1 MTSGPQATPGV
12 PTPAPTT
19 APAPTTP
26 PQLGPVVAPRHGA
39 SGAYRGWRLVAEK
52 FWRYFTRHPALSWL
66 MALTGLIAMVIIS
79 AVGGTKNLTGH
90 VLTGWAYLLTV
101 LTMLL
106 ITFIV
111 GLVLRAGGTSLSAL
125 VKGGDNRAST
135 SKTQYVLWTIGVA
148 FALAYISARTV
159 LGPNTF
165 VCDTNDNSPHNCV
178 PDGPIWQQ
186 YLILLGVPAAAAVI
200 AKATTSYQVSNGV
213 IQTGQSSQASVA
225 DIATDYTG
233 QADLVDVQYLVFN
246 IIAFLYF
253 FTHFLHAGTFVTV
266 PSLLLGLT
274 SASAATYT
282 LTKALQSSK
291 PVISTV
297 QPAHIVPDAT
307 VTVTGQNL
315 FPAGASEATVQLGTL
330 GLTLTNTAHA
340 AAAPGA
346 LDTGTFLAPPILP
359 SGNQTLTVITSANV
373 QTAGYTVSCE
383 QPVVLGWAVGQPIAG
398 TPADLRLSRLVPGAQ
413 YQVAF
418 GSVVADATATGA
430 SLHLTVPSGLAGG
443 TDLPTTV
450 YANGLPYATTTLQLA
465 LPQP

>member
-1 MTSGPQATPGV
+1 MITGPQPAPDA
-12 PTPAPTT
+12 PTPIG
-19 APAPTTP
+19 TP
-26 PQLGPVVAPRHGA
+26 PPPGPVVPRHGA
-39 SGAYRGWRLVAEK
+39 STTQRGWRLVAEK
-52 FWRYFTRHPALSWL
+52 FWRYFTGHPALSWL
-66 MALTGLIAMVIIS
+66 VALAGLIIVVAIS

-90 VLTGWAYLLTV
+90 NLTGWAYVLTV

-111 GLVLRAGGTSLSAL
+111 GLALRAGGTTLSAL
-125 VKGGDNRAST
+125 VKGTDNRTST

-165 VCDTNDNSPHNCV
+165 VCDPNDHSPHNCV
-178 PDGPIWQQ
+178 PDGSIWQQ

-253 FTHFLHAGTFVTV
+253 FAHFLHAGTFVTV

-291 PVISTV
+291 PAISTV
-297 QPAHIVPDAT
+297 QPAHIAPDAT

-315 FPAGASEATVQLGTL
+315 FPAGAGEATVQLGTL
-330 GLTLTNTAHA
+330 ELTLTNTAHS

-346 LDTGTFLAPPILP
+346 LDTGTFIAPPILP
-359 SGNQTLTVITSANV
+359 AGNQTLTVITSADV

-383 QPVVLGWAVGQPIAG
+383 QPVVLGWAGSQPTAG
-398 TPADLRLSRLVPGAQ
+398 VPADLRLTRLVPGAQ

-418 GSVVADATATGA
+418 GSVVADATASGS
-430 SLHLTVPSGLAGG
+430 SLHLTVPPGLSGH

-450 YANGLPYATTTLQLA
+450 YANGLPYATSTLQLA
-465 LPQP
+465 QPQP